1 MERVKYQGFAWNDYR
16 AHHNKLL
23 YDVLTILLPLLQRN
37 SKFKPEMS
45 GQSAKTHEDI
55 EAKIIIIKQRAQS
68 KIILIQQQ
76 AQSEIKLIQQQAE
89 AQIALIQQQARC
101 RDRVLTLPDVFRI
114 IIQMVGLESLN
125 DLHRCRQVCSSWNQK
140 ILSLVWRS
148 ETSRRIL
155 MARIR
160 SNWGPG
166 LLPTDEEISRAK
178 SLGEGCLFLEFTMS
192 HLFDFRK
199 ERHPRLCP
207 HQQSD

>member
-45 GQSAKTHEDI
+45 GQSAETHEDI
-55 EAKIIIIKQRAQS
+55 EAKIILIKQRAQS
-68 KIILIQQQ
+68 KIKLIEQQ
-76 AQSEIKLIQQQAE
+76 AQSEIRLIQQQS
-89 AQIALIQQQARC
+89 RC
-101 RDRVLTLPDVFRI
+101 RDRVLALPDVFRI

-125 DLHRCRQVCSSWNQK
+125 DLHRCRQVCSSWNQQ

-166 LLPTDEEISRAK
+166 RLPKDEEISRAK
-178 SLGEGCLFLEFTMS
+178 SLGEGCLFLEFTNVTP
-192 HLFDFRK
+192 L
-199 ERHPRLCP
+199 
-207 HQQSD
+207 